1 MNSFKSDKGRQVV
14 FGVRP
19 DDPGLVIYLGELK
32 RDKNKTAETALREW
46 AATSE
51 EALDL
56 EGYTCVVAT
65 IDTDRY
71 RVTVRK
77 VADIEVVN
85 ESMGCDPGLLEIP
98 QGLIDDPPEEGGEH
112 V

>member
-19 DDPGLVIYLGELK
+19 NDPHAVIYLGELK

-46 AATSE
+46 AATSMV
-51 EALDL
+51 AIDL
-56 EGYTCVVAT
+56 EGCSCVVAT
-65 IDTDRY
+65 LDTDRY
-71 RVTVRK
+71 KITLRK

-85 ESMGCDPGLLEIP
+85 EIMEVEPHMREIR
-98 QGLIDDPPEEGGEH
+98 IEEGGEH
-112 V
+112 G

>member
-14 FGVRP
+14 FGVRSH
-19 DDPGLVIYLGELK
+19 DPGLVIYLGELK

-51 EALDL
+51 EAIDL

-65 IDTDRY
+65 LDTDRY
-71 RVTVRK
+71 RITTRK
-77 VADIEVVN
+77 VAEIEVVN
-85 ESMGCDPGLLEIP
+85 EMLHHPAP
-98 QGLIDDPPEEGGEH
+98 TPPEEGDEH

>member
-19 DDPGLVIYLGELK
+19 DDPGLGIYLGELK

-51 EALDL
+51 EAIDSDELI
-56 EGYTCVVAT
+56 CVAAT

-77 VADIEVVN
+77 VADIEVVTDGRL
-85 ESMGCDPGLLEIP
+85 EFPMASLPDPSEP
-98 QGLIDDPPEEGGEH
+98 PPEE
-112 V
+112 